1 MTTDSALR
9 YTFACPSCAASFSIT
24 LAKIPPVQARFSC
37 PKCAK
42 PMDFPSREEA
52 RVYVMLQSGQAEAP
66 AAEEPASTAPS
77 LSRSAPPP
85 SPVPKPEPAP
95 ATAQEPVVT
104 RGEPVATPVPEQ
116 FVSQAPAPIVA
127 PARTEHESVVARI
140 VFGAQA
146 RYRCRRDCDTAPRS
160 ARWTSWR
167 A

>member
-95 ATAQEPVVT
+95 EAEKRYTIDKKGFENDSYDRRATSRGPV
-104 RGEPVATPVPEQ
+104 
-116 FVSQAPAPIVA
+116 
-127 PARTEHESVVARI
+127 
-140 VFGAQA
+140 
-146 RYRCRRDCDTAPRS
+146 
-160 ARWTSWR
+160 
-167 A
+167 